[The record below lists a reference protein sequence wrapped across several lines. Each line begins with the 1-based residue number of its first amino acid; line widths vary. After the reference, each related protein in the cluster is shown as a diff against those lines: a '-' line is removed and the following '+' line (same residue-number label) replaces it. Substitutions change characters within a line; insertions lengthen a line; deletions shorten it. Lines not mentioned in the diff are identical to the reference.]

1 MERLQCP
8 TVQQT
13 AAFPLVSKTL
23 RVACNRSCNREA
35 ANRRQKHDGRQ
46 RRIGQEAATHPSQP
60 HHQRL
65 EAAAIGASAEHLG
78 TRLSRHAG
86 HPAQPLRRR
95 GLCISPTAH
104 ACPYA
109 AVLDTELIYQA
120 DKIGTA
126 RNNGK
131 EPEPALL
138 DLFCRLVNASR
149 RECEALGWERTARDV
164 TMSLAD
170 YIRVDEE
177 PGQ

>member
-1 MERLQCP
+1 MTDDSAGSAKKRP
-8 TVQQT
+8 RTHRSRIT
-13 AAFPLVSKTL
+13 NGSKLLPSVHPQSTWARVYRDTL
-23 RVACNRSCNREA
+23 DTLHSHLGGE
-35 ANRRQKHDGRQ
+35 DF
-46 RRIGQEAATHPSQP
+46 
-60 HHQRL
+60 
-65 EAAAIGASAEHLG
+65 ASAPQLM
-78 TRLSRHAG
+78 HA
-86 HPAQPLRRR
+86 R
-95 GLCISPTAH
+95 
-104 ACPYA
+104 YA